1 MSAAPVT
8 FRSLRRKDFPMLAR
22 WLAEPVVARWWNH
35 ERSPEA
41 VERDFG
47 PSVDGDDA
55 TELFLACADDQPF
68 GLIQRYSIDAYPEY
82 VEELTPVC
90 PVPPG
95 ALSVDYLIGEPQM
108 RGQGLG
114 AAMVTTLVAES
125 WACCP
130 QADDVIVPVS
140 AGNHASWRTLERA
153 GFQRI
158 AAGDLEPDNPC
169 DPRDHCVYRIE
180 RPPVQEAQAVV
191 SVTGG

>member
-1 MSAAPVT
+1 
-8 FRSLRRKDFPMLAR
+8 MLAR

-41 VERDFG
+41 VEREFG
-47 PSVDGDDA
+47 PGVDGDDA

-125 WACCP
+125 WACCS

-153 GFQRI
+153 GSSGSRRAIWSQIIPATR
-158 AAGDLEPDNPC
+158 ATTT
-169 DPRDHCVYRIE
+169 
-180 RPPVQEAQAVV
+180 
-191 SVTGG
+191 STGSSAHPSRKPKQ

>member
-1 MSAAPVT
+1 
-8 FRSLRRKDFPMLAR
+8 MLAR

-41 VERDFG
+41 VEREFG

-153 GFQRI
+153 GSSGSRRAIWSQTIPATR
-158 AAGDLEPDNPC
+158 ATTT
-169 DPRDHCVYRIE
+169 
-180 RPPVQEAQAVV
+180 
-191 SVTGG
+191 STGSSAHPSRKPKQSSQ